1 MVIKKI
7 IISSLDCCKPKLPL
21 ILDLLFPVIDIVR
34 LAVRSESVFAV
45 LNSMNF
51 LDALLAHMTTSAPNQ
66 LMIIRCLANIMKHE
80 AGRQEVD
87 KRLAHLIKRING
99 IRTGSNNLQIAIATF
114 YLNLTTTQA
123 KSIASGAKCI
133 RITEGLIEFLKWAID
148 LEACY
153 RSMQAIGNLT
163 TTPFGQETSA
173 LIISVDYVMDKLRE
187 LTNTPQTGVFVK
199 INSAGKAL
207 LASF

>member
-1 MVIKKI
+1 MWFF
-7 IISSLDCCKPKLPL
+7 
-21 ILDLLFPVIDIVR
+21 LDLLFPVIDIVR

-45 LNSMNF
+45 LNSTNF
-51 LDALLAHMTTSAPNQ
+51 LDALLAHLTTSAANQ

-80 AGRQEVD
+80 AGRQQVD
-87 KRLAHLIKRING
+87 KRLAYLVERING
-99 IRTGSNNLQIAIATF
+99 IKTGSNNLQIAIATF
-114 YLNLTTTQA
+114 YLNLTITQT
-123 KSIASGAKCI
+123 KGIANGEKC
-133 RITEGLIEFLKWAID
+133 RMITEGLIESFKWAID

-187 LTNTPQTGVFVK
+187 LTNTPQTGIFVK

-207 LASF
+207 LSSF

>member
-1 MVIKKI
+1 M
-7 IISSLDCCKPKLPL
+7 
-21 ILDLLFPVIDIVR
+21 LFPVIDIVR
-34 LAVRSESVFAV
+34 LAVRSESVFVV

-80 AGRQEVD
+80 AGRQQVD
-87 KRLAHLIKRING
+87 KRLAHLVQRING
-99 IRTGSNNLQIAIATF
+99 IKTGSNNLQIAIATF
-114 YLNLTTTQA
+114 YLNLTITQT
-123 KSIASGAKCI
+123 KSIANGEKC
-133 RITEGLIEFLKWAID
+133 RMITEGLIEFFKWAID

-207 LASF
+207 LSSF